1 MSKTTRQ
8 KVHHHFIGIG
18 GIGMSGLAELLVRQ
32 GHRVSGS
39 DLAVNDITRR
49 LETLGVKIFQG
60 HRAEYLGDAEIVVYS
75 AAVRED
81 NPELAA
87 ARARGLLV
95 LRRGEMQA
103 RLMEGHYQIAVT
115 GAHGKT
121 STTAMVAAVLR
132 AGGLDPT
139 VLVGAMW
146 DSLGSNAVLGTD
158 RYFVAE
164 ADESDASFA
173 RLSPQIT
180 VITNLDREHLDY
192 YRDLAHI
199 QETFSRYL
207 DKLPD
212 DALVVAWADD
222 PHLAPLLFGRRHR
235 LLTYRLGPGADL
247 GAASGFGIRA
257 GSWGISVCRWPVL
270 TMCSIPWPPV
280 QWPII

>member
-207 DKLPD
+207 D
-212 DALVVAWADD
+212 
-222 PHLAPLLFGRRHR
+222 G
-235 LLTYRLGPGADL
+235 
-247 GAASGFGIRA
+247 
-257 GSWGISVCRWPVL
+257 C
-270 TMCSIPWPPV
+270 
-280 QWPII
+280 